1 MQLSD
6 WHQKYLLSILKKY
19 EAGQA
24 SPAEV
29 RFVESYMDSL
39 DDLDNGSDDTVETGE
54 LQAEMKERLLES
66 IRQPC
71 GKTKKMSFIKTKGI
85 FSGRPL
91 RMWVAAAASVLLL
104 AGAGM
109 YWWAQHVARVVSP
122 ALAVKMDIAPG
133 SNGAVLHL
141 SDGSTLVLDSAGNG
155 TVAVQGQVKVVKE
168 NGMIKYQGAANEVV
182 YNEITTDKGKQWRM
196 VLPDGSGVWLNAASS
211 IRYPLSFNGKERIVD
226 ITGEVYF
233 EVVHNEKQPFKVRV
247 GKHVIEDI
255 GTAFNINAYTD
266 EPVMKT
272 TLIEGLIRVN
282 GMLMKPGE
290 QAQANAGQELVT
302 VSKVDNAAD
311 AMAWINGQLSLESN
325 NLHALLRKIARWYNI
340 EIKIEGTLPETG
352 FIGMIDRNVYLSD
365 VLKALTVYGVNAR
378 LENRT
383 LIVSAK

>member
-39 DDLDNGSDDTVETGE
+39 DDLDNGSDNTEDSSRLQEEIKTE
-54 LQAEMKERLLES
+54 LLKS
-66 IRQPC
+66 IRRPV
-71 GKTKKMSFIKTKGI
+71 GGWGEMPLAKTKQLSF
-85 FSGRPL
+85 R
-91 RMWVAAAASVLLL
+91 RNMRVWAAAAAIALLV
-104 AGAGM
+104 AGAGT
-109 YWWAQHVARVVSP
+109 YWWLQHATKAVAP
-122 ALAVKMDIAPG
+122 ELAARKDIGPG
-133 SNGAVLHL
+133 TNGAVLHL

-155 TVAVQGQVKVVKE
+155 TVAIQGQVKVVKE
-168 NGMIKYQGAANEVV
+168 NGMIKYQGSASEEV
-182 YNEITTDKGKQWRM
+182 YNEVTTDKGRQWRM
-196 VLPDGSGVWLNAASS
+196 VLPDGTGVWLNAASA

-226 ITGEVYF
+226 IKGEVYF

-255 GTAFNINAYTD
+255 GTAFNINAYAD

-282 GMLMKPGE
+282 GTLMKPGE
-290 QAQANAGQELVT
+290 QAQASAGQEQVT
-302 VSKVDNAAD
+302 VSKVENPAD
-311 AMAWINGQLSLESN
+311 AMAWVNGQLSLESN
-325 NLHALLRKIARWYNI
+325 NLQELLRKVARWYNI

-352 FIGMIDRNVYLSD
+352 FVGMIDRNVNLSD
-365 VLKALTVYGVNAR
+365 VIKALTVYGVNAR

>member
-6 WHQKYLLSILKKY
+6 WHQKYLLSILEKY
-19 EAGQA
+19 HAGQA

-39 DDLDNGSDDTVETGE
+39 DDLDNGSDNMEDDRE
-54 LQAEMKERLLES
+54 LQEEIKAKLLKS
-66 IRQPC
+66 IHQP
-71 GKTKKMSFIKTKGI
+71 GTKKEMSFIKTKVV
-85 FSGRPL
+85 SHRQRL
-91 RMWVAAAASVLLL
+91 WVWSAAAAIAVLL

-109 YWWAQHVARVVSP
+109 HWWMPYLKEASP
-122 ALAVKMDIAPG
+122 VLAAKKDIAPG

-141 SDGSTLVLDSAGNG
+141 SDGSTIVLDSAGNG

-168 NGMIKYQGAANEVV
+168 NGMIKYQGAAREEL
-182 YNEITTDKGKQWRM
+182 YNEIVTDKGKQWRM
-196 VLPDGSGVWLNAASS
+196 VLPDGSGVWLNAGSS
-211 IRYPLSFNGKERIVD
+211 IRYPLSFNGKERLVD

-233 EVVHNEKQPFKVRV
+233 EVVHNEKQPFKVRT
-247 GKHVIEDI
+247 GKYVIEDI
-255 GTAFNINAYTD
+255 GTAFNVNAYAD

-272 TLIEGLIRVN
+272 TLIEGLIRIN
-282 GMLMKPGE
+282 GTLMKPGE
-290 QAQANAGQELVT
+290 QAQASAGQEQVT
-302 VSKVDNAAD
+302 VSEVENPAD

-325 NLHALLRKIARWYNI
+325 NLQALLRKIARWYNVD
-340 EIKIEGTLPETG
+340 IKVEGTLPETG

>member
-29 RFVESYMDSL
+29 RFIESYMDSL
-39 DDLDNGSDDTVETGE
+39 DNLDNGADNMEDSSGLQKDIKAE
-54 LQAEMKERLLES
+54 LLKS
-66 IRQPC
+66 IRQPG
-71 GKTKKMSFIKTKGI
+71 GKRTEIPFTKT
-85 FSGRPL
+85 RQLPYRR
-91 RMWVAAAASVLLL
+91 RMRVWAAAAAIALLL

-109 YWWAQHVARVVSP
+109 YWWLQHAAGAGSP
-122 ALAVKMDIAPG
+122 ALAARADIAPG
-133 SNGAVLHL
+133 GNGAVLHL

-155 TVAVQGQVKVVKE
+155 TVAVQGKVKVVKE
-168 NGMIKYQGAANEVV
+168 NGMIKYQGTTSEEV
-182 YNEITTDKGKQWRM
+182 YNEVTTDKGRQWRM

-255 GTAFNINAYTD
+255 GTAFNINAYAN

-272 TLIEGLIRVN
+272 TLVEGLIRVN
-282 GMLMKPGE
+282 GTLMKPGE
-290 QAQANAGQELVT
+290 QAQVAVGQEQVT
-302 VSKVDNAAD
+302 VSKVDNPAD
-311 AMAWINGQLSLESN
+311 AMAWVNGQLSLESN
-325 NLHALLRKIARWYNI
+325 NLQALLRKIARWYNI
-340 EIKIEGTLPETG
+340 DIKIEGTLPETG

-365 VLKALTVYGVNAR
+365 VIKALTVYGVNAR

>member
-29 RFVESYMDSL
+29 RFIESYMDSL
-39 DDLDNGSDDTVETGE
+39 DNLNTGSDNMEDSSGLQDDIKAE
-54 LQAEMKERLLES
+54 LLKS
-66 IRQPC
+66 IRQPD
-71 GKTKKMSFIKTKGI
+71 GKRIEMPFVKTMQL
-85 FSGRPL
+85 SYRRRM
-91 RMWVAAAASVLLL
+91 RMWAAAAAIVLLL

-109 YWWAQHVARVVSP
+109 YWWLQHARGAGSP
-122 ALAVKMDIAPG
+122 MLAARTDIAPG
-133 SNGAVLHL
+133 GNGAVLHL

-155 TVAVQGQVKVVKE
+155 TVAIQGKVKVIKE
-168 NGMIKYQGAANEVV
+168 NGMIKYQGTTSEEV
-182 YNEITTDKGKQWRM
+182 YNEVTTDKGRQWRM

-233 EVVHNEKQPFKVRV
+233 EVIHNEKQPFKVRV
-247 GKHVIEDI
+247 DKHVIEDI

-272 TLIEGLIRVN
+272 TLVEGLIRVN
-282 GMLMKPGE
+282 GILMKPGE
-290 QAQANAGQELVT
+290 QAQVGVGQDQVT
-302 VSKVDNAAD
+302 VSKVDNPAD

-325 NLHALLRKIARWYNI
+325 NLQALLRKIARWYNI
-340 EIKIEGTLPETG
+340 DIKVEGTLPETG

-365 VLKALTVYGVNAR
+365 VIKALTVYGVNAR
-378 LENRT
+378 LEDRT

>member
-39 DDLDNGSDDTVETGE
+39 DDLDNGSDNTEDGSGLQEEIRAE
-54 LQAEMKERLLES
+54 LLKS
-66 IRQPC
+66 IR
-71 GKTKKMSFIKTKGI
+71 
-85 FSGRPL
+85 RPAGGWGEMPL
-91 RMWVAAAASVLLL
+91 AKAKQTPFRRRMQVWAAAAAIALLV
-104 AGAGM
+104 AGGGM
-109 YWWAQHVARVVSP
+109 YWWLQHATKTVHPELAAR
-122 ALAVKMDIAPG
+122 KDIAPG

-155 TVAVQGQVKVVKE
+155 TVAVQGQVRVVKE
-168 NGMIKYQGAANEVV
+168 NGMIKYEGRASEEV
-182 YNEITTDKGKQWRM
+182 YNEVTTDKGRQWRM
-196 VLPDGSGVWLNAASS
+196 VLPDGTGVWLNAASS

-226 ITGEVYF
+226 IKGEVYF
-233 EVVHNEKQPFKVRV
+233 EVVHNEKQPFRVRV

-255 GTAFNINAYTD
+255 GTAFNVNAYAD

-272 TLIEGLIRVN
+272 TLIEGLIRIN
-282 GMLMKPGE
+282 GTLMKPGE
-290 QAQANAGQELVT
+290 QAEASTGQEQVT
-302 VSKVDNAAD
+302 VSKVENPAD

-325 NLHALLRKIARWYNI
+325 NLPALLRKIARWYNI

-352 FIGMIDRNVYLSD
+352 FVGMIDRNVNLSD
-365 VLKALTVYGVNAR
+365 VIKALTIYGVNAR

>member
-39 DDLDNGSDDTVETGE
+39 DDLDNGLDNTEETGE
-54 LQAEMKERLLES
+54 LQQEIRERLLES
-66 IRQPC
+66 IHQP
-71 GKTKKMSFIKTKGI
+71 GVEKKKMFFIKTKEI
-85 FSGRPL
+85 SSRRPI
-91 RMWVAAAASVLLL
+91 RMWAAAAAVVLLL

-109 YWWAQHVARVVSP
+109 YWWLHHATKVVSP
-122 ALAVKMDIAPG
+122 GLAAKKDIAPG

-168 NGMIKYQGAANEVV
+168 NGMVKYQGEANEVL
-182 YNEITTDKGKQWRM
+182 YNEITTGKGKQWRM

-233 EVVHNEKQPFKVRV
+233 EVIHNEKQPFKVRT

-255 GTAFNINAYTD
+255 GTAFNVNAYAD

-282 GMLMKPGE
+282 GTLMKPGE
-290 QAQANAGQELVT
+290 QAQASTGQEQVT

-311 AMAWINGQLSLESN
+311 AMAWVSGQLSLESN
-325 NLHALLRKIARWYNI
+325 NLQALLRKIARWYNV
-340 EIKIEGTLPETG
+340 EIKVEGTLPETG

-383 LIVSAK
+383 LIVSVK

>member
-29 RFVESYMDSL
+29 RFIESYMDSL
-39 DDLDNGSDDTVETGE
+39 DDLDNGPDNMEDSSGLQEDIKAE
-54 LQAEMKERLLES
+54 LLKS
-66 IRQPC
+66 IRRPD
-71 GKTKKMSFIKTKGI
+71 GKRMEMPFTKTMQLPY
-85 FSGRPL
+85 RR
-91 RMWVAAAASVLLL
+91 RMRVWVAAAAIALLL

-109 YWWAQHVARVVSP
+109 YWWLQHATGAGSPVLAARTDV
-122 ALAVKMDIAPG
+122 APG
-133 SNGAVLHL
+133 GNGAVLHL

-155 TVAVQGQVKVVKE
+155 TVAVQGKVKVVKE
-168 NGMIKYQGAANEVV
+168 NGMIKYQGTTSEEV
-182 YNEITTDKGKQWRM
+182 YNEVTTDKGRQWRM

-255 GTAFNINAYTD
+255 GTAFNVNAYAD

-272 TLIEGLIRVN
+272 TLVEGRIRIN
-282 GMLMKPGE
+282 GTLMKPGE
-290 QAQANAGQELVT
+290 QAQAGVGQEQVT
-302 VSKVDNAAD
+302 VSKVDNPAD
-311 AMAWINGQLSLESN
+311 AMAWVNGQLSLESN
-325 NLHALLRKIARWYNI
+325 NLQALLRKIARWYNVD
-340 EIKIEGTLPETG
+340 IKIEGTLPETG

-365 VLKALTVYGVNAR
+365 VIKALTVYGVNAR

>member
-39 DDLDNGSDDTVETGE
+39 DDLDNGSNDPVETGE
-54 LQAEMKERLLES
+54 LQEEIKERLLES
-66 IRQPC
+66 IRQS
-71 GKTKKMSFIKTKGI
+71 GASTKMAVIKP
-85 FSGRPL
+85 SRHPL
-91 RMWVAAAASVLLL
+91 KRWAAAAAVVLF
-104 AGAGM
+104 AATGM
-109 YWWAQHVARVVSP
+109 WWLQHTTKVVSP
-122 ALAVKMDIAPG
+122 ALAAKKDIAPG

-155 TVAVQGQVKVVKE
+155 TVAMQGPVKVVKE
-168 NGMIKYQGAANEVV
+168 NGMIKYQGGTSEVMYNEV
-182 YNEITTDKGKQWRM
+182 TTDKGKQWRM

-233 EVVHNEKQPFKVRV
+233 EVVHNEAQPFKVRV

-255 GTAFNINAYTD
+255 GTAFNVNGYSD

-272 TLIEGLIRVN
+272 TLIEGLVRVN
-282 GMLMKPGE
+282 GTLLKPGE
-290 QAQANAGQELVT
+290 QAQASAGDESVR
-302 VSKVDNAAD
+302 VSKMENAAD
-311 AMAWINGQLSLESN
+311 AMAWVNGQLSLESN
-325 NLHALLRKIARWYNI
+325 NLHALLRKIARWYNV
-340 EIKIEGTLPETG
+340 EIKVEGTLPETG
-352 FIGMIDRNVYLSD
+352 FIGTIDRNVYLSD
-365 VLKALTVYGVNAR
+365 VLKALTVYGVNAH
-378 LENRT
+378 LEGRT

>member
-29 RFVESYMDSL
+29 RFIESYMDSL
-39 DDLDNGSDDTVETGE
+39 DDLDNGSDNIEDSSGLQDDIKAE
-54 LQAEMKERLLES
+54 LLKS
-66 IRQPC
+66 IRQPD
-71 GKTKKMSFIKTKGI
+71 GKRTEKPFTKTMQLPY
-85 FSGRPL
+85 RR
-91 RMWVAAAASVLLL
+91 RMRVWAAAAAIALLL

-109 YWWAQHVARVVSP
+109 YWWLQHAMGAGSPVLAAR
-122 ALAVKMDIAPG
+122 ADIAPG
-133 SNGAVLHL
+133 GNGAVLHL

-155 TVAVQGQVKVVKE
+155 TVAVQGKVKVVKE
-168 NGMIKYQGAANEVV
+168 NGMIKYQGTTSEEV
-182 YNEITTDKGKQWRM
+182 YNEVTTDKGRQWRM

-255 GTAFNINAYTD
+255 GTAFNINAYAD

-272 TLIEGLIRVN
+272 TLVEGLIRVN
-282 GMLMKPGE
+282 GTLMKPGE
-290 QAQANAGQELVT
+290 QAQVGVGQVQVT
-302 VSKVDNAAD
+302 VNKVDNPAD

-325 NLHALLRKIARWYNI
+325 NLQALLRKIARWYNI

-365 VLKALTVYGVNAR
+365 VIKALTVYGVNAR

>member
-6 WHQKYLLSILKKY
+6 WHQKYLLSILEKY
-19 EAGQA
+19 HAGQA

-39 DDLDNGSDDTVETGE
+39 DDLDNGSDNMEDDRE
-54 LQAEMKERLLES
+54 LQEEIKATLLKS
-66 IRQPC
+66 IHQP
-71 GKTKKMSFIKTKGI
+71 GTKKEMSFIKPKVV
-85 FSGRPL
+85 SHRRRL
-91 RMWVAAAASVLLL
+91 WVWSAAAAIAVLL

-109 YWWAQHVARVVSP
+109 HWWMPYLKEASP
-122 ALAVKMDIAPG
+122 VLAAKKDIAPG

-141 SDGSTLVLDSAGNG
+141 SDGSTIVLDSAGNG

-168 NGMIKYQGAANEVV
+168 NGMIKYQGAAKEEL
-182 YNEITTDKGKQWRM
+182 YNEIVTDKGKQWRM
-196 VLPDGSGVWLNAASS
+196 VLPDGSGVWLNAGSS
-211 IRYPLSFNGKERIVD
+211 IRYPLSFNGKERLVD

-233 EVVHNEKQPFKVRV
+233 EVVHNEKQPFKVRT
-247 GKHVIEDI
+247 GKYVIEDI
-255 GTAFNINAYTD
+255 GTAFNVNAYAD

-272 TLIEGLIRVN
+272 TLIEGLIRIN
-282 GMLMKPGE
+282 GTLMKPGE
-290 QAQANAGQELVT
+290 QAQASAGQEQVT
-302 VSKVDNAAD
+302 VSEVENPAD

-325 NLHALLRKIARWYNI
+325 NLQALLRKIARWYNVD
-340 EIKIEGTLPETG
+340 IKVEGTLPETG

>member
-6 WHQKYLLSILKKY
+6 WHQKYLLSILEKY
-19 EAGQA
+19 HAGQA

-39 DDLDNGSDDTVETGE
+39 DDLDNGSDNMEDDRE
-54 LQAEMKERLLES
+54 LQEEIKAKLLKS
-66 IRQPC
+66 IHQP
-71 GKTKKMSFIKTKGI
+71 GTKKEMSFIKTKVVSHRRRLWAWG
-85 FSGRPL
+85 
-91 RMWVAAAASVLLL
+91 AAAAIAALL
-104 AGAGM
+104 AGTGM
-109 YWWAQHVARVVSP
+109 HWWMPSLKEASP
-122 ALAVKMDIAPG
+122 VLAAKKDIAPG

-141 SDGSTLVLDSAGNG
+141 SDGSTIVLDSAGNG

-168 NGMIKYQGAANEVV
+168 NGMIKYQGAAKEEL
-182 YNEITTDKGKQWRM
+182 YNEIVTDKGKQWRM
-196 VLPDGSGVWLNAASS
+196 VLPDGSGVWLNAGSS
-211 IRYPLSFNGKERIVD
+211 IRYPLSFNGKERLVD

-233 EVVHNEKQPFKVRV
+233 EVVHNEKQPFKVRT
-247 GKHVIEDI
+247 GKYVIEDI
-255 GTAFNINAYTD
+255 GTAFNVNAYAD

-272 TLIEGLIRVN
+272 TLIEGLIRIN
-282 GMLMKPGE
+282 GTLMKPGE
-290 QAQANAGQELVT
+290 QAQGSAGQEQVT
-302 VSKVDNAAD
+302 VSKAENPAD

-325 NLHALLRKIARWYNI
+325 NLQALLRKIARWYNVD
-340 EIKIEGTLPETG
+340 IKVEGTLPETG